1 MVSHPGEG
9 LERKGI
15 CRATHG
21 DEQGRIVCK
30 LLSQLLRCSG
40 AEINANLLHNGK
52 DFWMYAH
59 SWLGACRN
67 RAGLRDPLKER
78 LRSSPRSGSDPNA
91 ESSQSAIC
99 SRIMVHS
106 EVTPEG
112 LNLVVPAIIFRGL

>member
-59 SWLGACRN
+59 SWLGACRTEQ
-67 RAGLRDPLKER
+67 DCVI
-78 LRSSPRSGSDPNA
+78 RSRSGFDQVRVA
-91 ESSQSAIC
+91 EAI
-99 SRIMVHS
+99 R
-106 EVTPEG
+106 TPRAQNPQFAPE
-112 LNLVVPAIIFRGL
+112 